1 MEKMGFFAAVSACL
15 ATCDVDEKLT
25 LTRAAVRAWHC
36 GELVLEEEVP
46 LPPPAG
52 RPARPALVRPR
63 ELAQRRPD
71 SPEGR
76 AVLFHAIAHIEFTAI
91 NLALDH
97 ACRFHGL
104 PADYYGDWL
113 RIAEEE
119 VGHFEMLRGHLR
131 ALGYDYG
138 DFPAHG
144 GLWQMAEAT
153 AYDVL
158 ARMALV
164 PRGLEARGLDVN
176 PGIKAKL
183 LACGDT
189 EGAAMLDIILRDEVG
204 HVAAGDRWFRYLC
217 AARDLEPEA
226 TYREL
231 IARHFAGGLRG
242 PFHHEARLAAG
253 FSASELAH
261 LETLGTEAP

>member
-1 MEKMGFFAAVSACL
+1 MEKAGFFATVGVCL
-15 ATCDVDEKLT
+15 VACDVEEKLA
-25 LTRAAVRAWHC
+25 LTRAAALAWRR
-36 GELVLEEEVP
+36 GELMLEDDAP

-52 RPARPALVRPR
+52 RPARPELVPPR
-63 ELAQRRPD
+63 ELVERRTD

-76 AVLFHAIAHIEFTAI
+76 AVLFHAITHIEFTAI

-104 PADYYGDWL
+104 PAEYYGDWL

-119 VGHFEMLRGHLR
+119 VDHFEMLRGHLR
-131 ALGYDYG
+131 GLDYDYG

-144 GLWQMAEAT
+144 GLWQMAEKT
-153 AYDVL
+153 AHDAL

-189 EGAAMLDIILRDEVG
+189 EGAALLDVILQDEVG

-217 AARDLEPEA
+217 AARGLEPEA
-226 TYREL
+226 AYREL
-231 IARHFAGGLRG
+231 IARHLKGGLRG
-242 PFHHEARLAAG
+242 PLHREARLAAG
-253 FSASELAH
+253 FSANELTQLEH
-261 LETLGTEAP
+261 L